1 MQKIQPLSTLSV
13 EQQSSVIKQRVTNV
27 IRSYHNAADVLA
39 EPVQNAVDEVLAA
52 DGLTGPGIVTVIMN
66 GDRNRLSVIDNGRG
80 ISSNDIAR
88 YLAPDTGTKVTDFR
102 DGWVRGHKGVGM
114 TFLVYGFDYF
124 ELESRTLEGE
134 HYRVRLEGG
143 RTWVADES
151 MTLDPPVGE
160 LEFLEGEGN
169 LATHG
174 TMVTVGLD
182 PKTTPRELKRAF
194 PTIEFAAVALQ
205 NQSAIGI
212 VEPPQIRKKR
222 DLIAYLKYIVDDK
235 THEREVDARFR
246 YPHTHLDGTVKV
258 LDLDE
263 WFRKSRRTE
272 PTPREKE
279 AYHACHVTFGPEQL
293 KELVADRE
301 GHTLTTGQEVR
312 NYIDEHKVHVYAL
325 FSFSASYRDMLAEKW
340 HVPKNRALHAPRLR
354 VATDGMISSW
364 SREITLT
371 HRGFNVDRTWLI
383 YQLHG
388 VEPDMGRKDFP
399 PDLHDFLQL
408 SEERVAN
415 EIARLSKPFLRI
427 APRPSQSTDNS
438 YIPPEVKAHERLNK
452 PLVPAQIP
460 NIGEISFRT
469 IPESENDVIS
479 LFSELVGLGALR
491 HFKPV
496 FFSGFDFYDSY
507 FHYVPGDVDPLVKER
522 LPGES
527 EIDRRDLSGVAEF
540 KFQGSSLLD
549 DIVSEKKRWED
560 IRFLVCWS
568 IGKDSVQ
575 KAGDEITF
583 QQVDN
588 PVDRRFHGVT
598 HLASLKSGGSR
609 TIFVISLADLLNTL
623 ASEG

>member
-1 MQKIQPLSTLSV
+1 VQKIQPLSTLST
-13 EQQSSVIKQRVTNV
+13 EQQSSVIKQRVINV

-52 DGLTGPGIVTVIMN
+52 DGLTGPGEVTVVMN
-66 GDRNRLSVIDNGRG
+66 TDRNRLSVIDNGRG
-80 ISSNDIAR
+80 ISRADIER
-88 YLAPDTGTKVTDFR
+88 YLAPDTGTKMPQFR
-102 DGWVRGHKGVGM
+102 NGWVRGHKGVGM

-143 RTWVADES
+143 RTWVADEA
-151 MTLDPPVGE
+151 MELEPPVGE

-174 TMVTVGLD
+174 TIVTVGLD
-182 PKTTPRELKRAF
+182 PRTTPRELKRAF
-194 PTIEFAAVALQ
+194 PTVEFAAVALQ

-222 DLIAYLKYIVDDK
+222 DLIARLKYISDDK
-235 THEREVDARFR
+235 TQERVVDSSFR
-246 YPHTHLDGTVKV
+246 HPHSHLDNTVKV

-272 PTPREKE
+272 PTPRERE
-279 AYHACHVTFGPEQL
+279 AYHACHATFGPEQL
-293 KELVADRE
+293 KGLVADRE
-301 GHTLTTGQEVR
+301 GQTLTTSQEVYK
-312 NYIDEHKVHVYAL
+312 YIDDHKVHVYAL
-325 FSFSASYRDMLAEKW
+325 FSYSASYRDMLADNWK
-340 HVPKNRALHAPRLR
+340 VPKNRALHAPRLR

-371 HRGFNVDRTWLI
+371 HRGFNVDRTWLT

-399 PDLHDFLQL
+399 PDLHDFLQI

-427 APRPSQSTDNS
+427 APRPSQPTNGS
-438 YIPPEVKAHERLNK
+438 YVEPAVKAYERLKK
-452 PLVPAQIP
+452 PLVPARIP
-460 NIGEISFRT
+460 DIGEISFRT

-479 LFSELVGLGALR
+479 LFSELVGLGVLR
-491 HFKPV
+491 HLKPV
-496 FFSGFDFYDSY
+496 FFSGFDYYDS
-507 FHYVPGDVDPLVKER
+507 FFEYVPSDVDPRVKER
-522 LPGES
+522 LPGET
-527 EIDRRDLSGVAEF
+527 EIDRRDSSGVAEF
-540 KFQGSSLLD
+540 KFQGASLLD

-560 IRFLVCWS
+560 MRFLVCWTT
-568 IGKDSVQ
+568 GKESVQ

-583 QQVDN
+583 QQVGS

-598 HLASLKSGGSR
+598 HLARLKTGGAR
-609 TIFVISLADLLNTL
+609 TIFVISLSDLLNTL